1 MKTARVK
8 DFAFILVGLLTQY
21 DQKESLR
28 EMKRGGHP
36 NIYRIG
42 HLLKAAQEA
51 EDDAKHVGIWE
62 RDGGQAIADYRYI
75 LSKHFL
81 FERGAWA
88 LSPLRQLDKQMG
100 AWVASGKLPT
110 YGKLRANPTKFVVR
124 RGGLKEEYIQ
134 PDGTWGRYETSKRF
148 SSQAAAEAF
157 RARYFSGRNFGVFP
171 VSRVRSNPAWMRVF
185 G

>member
-1 MKTARVK
+1 MQTARVK
-8 DFAFILVGLLTQY
+8 DFSLILTGLLTQY

-28 EMKRGGHP
+28 EMKRGGRS
-36 NIYRIG
+36 NIYRLG

-51 EDDAKHVGIWE
+51 EDVAKRVGIWE
-62 RDGGQAIADYRYI
+62 RDDGQAIADYRYI
-75 LSKHFL
+75 LSKHFI

-110 YGKLRANPTKFVVR
+110 YGKLR
-124 RGGLKEEYIQ
+124 
-134 PDGTWGRYETSKRF
+134 
-148 SSQAAAEAF
+148 
-157 RARYFSGRNFGVFP
+157 
-171 VSRVRSNPAWMRVF
+171 SNPAPWARVF